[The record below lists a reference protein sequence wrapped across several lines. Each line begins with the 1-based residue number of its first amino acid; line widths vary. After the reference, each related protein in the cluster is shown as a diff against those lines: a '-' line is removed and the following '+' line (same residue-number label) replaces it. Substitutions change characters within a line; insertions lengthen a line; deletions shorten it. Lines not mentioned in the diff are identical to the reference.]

1 MQVITYIVGMIKM
14 VDANQTSEK
23 IIAAFLE
30 LVQEKG
36 YKGTTTR
43 AISEKAKIN
52 EVTIFRHFGNKKGII
67 KAAVQAFSNRMQL
80 LPIIE
85 HDMTWD
91 LESDLLTIAKLY
103 HSFVT
108 KYEALI
114 LIGIR
119 ETVDFPKINEEV
131 AQIPIKLKTIIIN
144 YLSEMKKRGKIAENI
159 NIEIQAMNFIWL
171 NFGYFLTQ
179 TRFRN
184 TELKIPEETFFKE
197 SIIFF
202 AEALKAQ

>member
-1 MQVITYIVGMIKM
+1 M
-14 VDANQTSEK
+14 VDANQTTEK

-43 AISEKAKIN
+43 AISEKANVN

-67 KAAVQAFSNRMQL
+67 KAAIQTFSSRMQL

-85 HDMTWD
+85 HDMAWN
-91 LESDLLTIAKLY
+91 LERDLLTIAKLY

-119 ETVDFPKINEEV
+119 ETVDFPEINEEV

-144 YLSEMKKRGKIAENI
+144 YLSEMKKRGKLAEKI

-179 TRFRN
+179 TRFKD
-184 TELKIPEETFFKE
+184 TELKIPKETFFKE